1 MAISDKKQLKAYYYP
16 SPSKGGYPNP
26 YSYHYKEVLEK
37 EYFLINK
44 ENKSAKIL
52 GLDFFINSFKADL
65 YIINWLESICFLRL
79 GWIQFLLAQMGLWI
93 IKKRK
98 KKIVWMFHN
107 IHPHQGNN
115 KQSQAIQHKLFSQAS
130 LIISHS
136 KEAMEYAQK
145 HTSQKVIFLNHPIHP
160 IPFQKISVDI
170 SPFDIL
176 IWGAILPYKGIAEF
190 IELDQIQQSSFT
202 IRILGACE
210 DQALSNKIYKYCNE
224 RIIFENRKASFN
236 EIVAYINKS
245 KYVLFPYIGNCVSS
259 SGALIDTLVLGGT
272 PIGPNVGAFK
282 DLSESQLC
290 ITYNNYDELT
300 NIIAN
305 QYSINNSMKSKFI
318 SENSWSNLIKTIK
331 NNIPNTEQI

>member
-26 YSYHYKEVLEK
+26 YSYHYKEALEK
-37 EYFLINK
+37 EYYLINK

-79 GWIQFLLAQMGLWI
+79 GWIQFLLARMGLWI

-115 KQSQAIQHKLFSQAS
+115 KQSQAIQHELFSKAS

-136 KEAMEYAQK
+136 KEAMEYVQK
-145 HTSQKVIFLNHPIHP
+145 HTSSKVIFLNHPIHL

-170 SPFDIL
+170 PPFDLL

-190 IELDQIQQSSFT
+190 IKLDLIQQSSIT
-202 IRILGACE
+202 IRILGECK
-210 DQALSNKIYKYCNE
+210 DQALSKKINKYCNE

-236 EIVAYINKS
+236 EIAAYINKS

-282 DLSESQLC
+282 DLLEKGLC
-290 ITYNNYDELT
+290 LTYNKKEDLLELIK
-300 NIIAN
+300 NKP
-305 QYSINNSMKSKFI
+305 SINESAKTKFF
-318 SENSWSNLIKTIK
+318 SENSWDNLIKILYH
-331 NNIPNTEQI
+331 NL

>member
-1 MAISDKKQLKAYYYP
+1 MAISDKKQLKVYYYP
-16 SPSKGGYPNP
+16 SPSKRGYPNP
-26 YSYHYKEVLEK
+26 YSYHYKEALEK
-37 EYFLINK
+37 EYYLINK

-52 GLDFFINSFKADL
+52 GLDFLINSFKADL

-79 GWIQFLLAQMGLWI
+79 GWIQFFLALMGLWI
-93 IKKRK
+93 IKKRGK
-98 KKIVWMFHN
+98 KLVWMFHN

-136 KEAMEYAQK
+136 KEAMEYAKK
-145 HTSQKVIFLNHPIHP
+145 HTCQKVIFLNHPIHP

-176 IWGAILPYKGIAEF
+176 IWGAVLPYKGIAEF

-202 IRILGACE
+202 IRILGACK
-210 DQALSNKIYKYCNE
+210 DQALSNKINKYCNE
-224 RIIFENRKASFN
+224 HIIFENRKASFN
-236 EIVAYINKS
+236 EIAAYINKS

-259 SGALIDTLVLGGT
+259 SGALIDTLVLGGA

-282 DLSESQLC
+282 DLSEKGLC
-290 ITYNNYDELT
+290 LTYNKTEDLLELIT
-300 NIIAN
+300 NKP
-305 QYSINNSMKSKFI
+305 SINKSAKANFF
-318 SENSWSNLIKTIK
+318 SENSWDNLIKILYH
-331 NNIPNTEQI
+331 NL